1 MDSSKSNKVFEI
13 VREFQR
19 RVLGATFPRDKD
31 ALTEKYCLL
40 ISKEAF
46 ELLDHTSYK
55 PHKPKKEDMDVDAIR
70 DEIADVYIY
79 TLACAGMWFEDHED
93 LLDKA
98 LEKMGVNKKRLD
110 GVVEENNGDRNR

>member
-1 MDSSKSNKVFEI
+1 M
-13 VREFQR
+13 REFATSDR
-19 RVLGATFPRDKD
+19 TANNKSLG
-31 ALTEKYCLL
+31 
-40 ISKEAF
+40 F
-46 ELLDHTSYK
+46 EH
-55 PHKPKKEDMDVDAIR
+55 V